1 MKFFQ
6 HQARARRHTLKLVLL
21 MTLAVATLVSLS
33 SLGLGLAWRELSQE
47 YKQPKVLSWTAVTV
61 VALLMLLVVVL
72 GSWYKSWRLRAG
84 GKVIAEHLGG
94 RLIND
99 SPRGSE
105 EQRLL
110 NIVEEMALAS
120 GATMPAVYVL
130 PEDGIN
136 AFAAGLT
143 PQQAVLGI
151 TRGALIH
158 LDRDELQGM
167 VAHEFSHIHNGDMR
181 LNTRLL
187 AVIHGLLVFSLAG
200 IAVLRQAEK
209 QHLGSDRHRFF
220 WQIIFAVLGLAL
232 LVFGS
237 LGSLLGNLIKAA
249 ICRQREFLADASAV
263 QFTRNPQGIA
273 GALKKIGGSSA
284 GSRLRAFAAAQYSHL
299 YFHQGV
305 KLRLGR
311 LMATHPPLAARIQ
324 RLDPQWDGR
333 FKPL

>member
-6 HQARARRHTLKLVLL
+6 HQARARRHTLKLLLL
-21 MTLAVATLVSLS
+21 MTLAVTTLVSLS
-33 SLGLGLAWRELSQE
+33 SLGLGLLWRELSQE
-47 YKQPKVLSWTAVTV
+47 YGQPKVLNWTVVAV

-72 GSWYKSWRLRAG
+72 GSWYKTWRLRAG

-110 NIVEEMALAS
+110 NIVEEMALAA

-130 PEDGIN
+130 PEDAIN

-151 TRGALIH
+151 TRGALTH

-181 LNTRLL
+181 LNTHLL

-220 WQIIFAVLGLAL
+220 WQIVFAVLGLAL
-232 LVFGS
+232 LIFGS

-305 KLRLGR
+305 KLRLER

-324 RLDPQWDGR
+324 RLDPQWDGH